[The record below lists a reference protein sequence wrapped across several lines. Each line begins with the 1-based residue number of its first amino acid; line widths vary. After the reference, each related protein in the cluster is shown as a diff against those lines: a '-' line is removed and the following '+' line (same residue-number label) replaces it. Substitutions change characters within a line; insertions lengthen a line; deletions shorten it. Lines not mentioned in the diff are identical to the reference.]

1 MTKPVYFANPV
12 PVSFTRELRRCNR
25 RWIAVIESKIPY
37 ERVTITNQ
45 AFHRL
50 TYKDMKLIIELL
62 DEDVKTQLEYNSNQM
77 QEDEIKLTD
86 DQVALEVL

>member
-1 MTKPVYFANPV
+1 
-12 PVSFTRELRRCNR
+12 
-25 RWIAVIESKIPY
+25 
-37 ERVTITNQ
+37 
-45 AFHRL
+45 
-50 TYKDMKLIIELL
+50 MKLIIELL